1 MSRLAGAAVD
11 TLASRGWEYVG
22 GDVTIKVVNA
32 PVATRFPVRPN
43 LPLNGA
49 LGFVVGVLLMVLALL
64 RREK

>member
-1 MSRLAGAAVD
+1 M
-11 TLASRGWEYVG
+11 EYVG